1 MTIQLFSAA
10 SSNCQSGV
18 WSPGE
23 STEIQSG
30 SVYTSI
36 CGSYWLNAPESICN
50 NLPYTDVVFSEPMAS
65 PPQIIVASTRLF
77 PFTPC
82 AAGASDAIDHVVA
95 SVTRFGFRLYG
106 GASPSSTASGSC
118 GSAAVNGRAVSGFSW
133 LALNKKP

>member
-1 MTIQLFSAA
+1 M
-10 SSNCQSGV
+10 
-18 WSPGE
+18 
-23 STEIQSG
+23 
-30 SVYTSI
+30 
-36 CGSYWLNAPESICN
+36 NAPESICN

-106 GASPSSTASGSC
+106 DRG
-118 GSAAVNGRAVSGFSW
+118 NQRAQEPRYVEEIYPFEG
-133 LALNKKP
+133 LATG